1 MAHHSRSKTFFSS
14 RRRKSSAAWPLL
26 LLTLGAHSATID
38 EIIVKGDLREGR
50 LLDLPVSVTV
60 IDDSAIRNRS
70 ATHLEEVLNIAPNVN
85 FSSGASRSRFFQ
97 IRGIG
102 ERGQFV
108 EPLNPSVGV
117 ILDGVDLTGA
127 ATAATLFDI
136 EQVEIFRGPQG
147 TRYGANAHAG
157 LIVMQS
163 RAPTSEPEALLE
175 VDAGNYGNRRFA
187 AAVSGPLAGERLTGR
202 LSAQQYRSDGFM
214 KNRFLGVDDTEEKDE
229 LTLRGRLRWL
239 ASDNTVVDFSLA
251 RVEID
256 NGYDSFT
263 LDNSRNT
270 LSDEPGFDRQDSTL
284 ASLRV
289 EMATDA
295 GFAIEGTTAIARSD
309 LDYGFD
315 VDWTFAGFHP
325 FGYQLFDRYDR
336 ERDTRSL
343 ELRLVSDPSG
353 RLFDDRSDWIVGV
366 YHHRNEEDLERV
378 RTDPGRVRTF
388 ASEFDTRRSSIFG
401 QLDTA
406 LSDTVTLSTGLR
418 YERRKADYE
427 DSAGV
432 TFSPS
437 ENLWGGRVGLE
448 WLTGR
453 DTLIYGNVSRGYKA
467 GGFNTDGSLDV
478 DLRLYDSEYV
488 WNYELG
494 VKSSL
499 IDGALSTRLAAFYMD
514 RKDQQVGT
522 SLVRSRDDGSSEF
535 IAFVGNAA
543 EGRNYGLEL
552 ELDFSVNE
560 RLNLVANLGLLRTE
574 FRDFVNSAG
583 EDLDGRD
590 QPHAPRYQFHL
601 AADYRF
607 DAGFYARIEAE
618 GRDDFFF
625 SGSHQERSSSYQLLH
640 ARAGWRGESIELALW
655 GRNLTDK
662 DYEVR
667 GFGGFGNDP
676 RDGYAPGRYTQFGAP
691 RTYGVSARLMF

>member
-1 MAHHSRSKTFFSS
+1 MALY
-14 RRRKSSAAWPLL
+14 RRILPAAAWLL
-26 LLTLGAHSATID
+26 AAHAAAQAASID
-38 EIIVKGDLREGR
+38 EIVVRGDLREAR
-50 LLDLPVSVTV
+50 LLDLPLSVTV
-60 IDDSAIRNRS
+60 IDESAIRSRS

-127 ATAATLFDI
+127 ATAATLFDV

-157 LIVMQS
+157 LIVLQS
-163 RAPTSEPEALLE
+163 RAPTVEPEARIEAEL
-175 VDAGNYGNRRFA
+175 GNFGTRRLA
-187 AAVSGPLAGERLTGR
+187 AAVSGPLAGETLAGR
-202 LSAQQYRSDGFM
+202 LAVQQFRSDGFM
-214 KNRFLGVDDTEEKDE
+214 KNRFLDRDDTEEKDE

-239 ASDNTVVDFSLA
+239 ASDAVTVDLSLA
-251 RVEID
+251 RIEID

-270 LSDEPGFDRQDSTL
+270 LTDEPGFDRQDATL
-284 ASLRV
+284 ASLRLEV
-289 EMATDA
+289 ATNA
-295 GFAIEGTTAIARSD
+295 GFGIEGTAAIARSD

-315 VDWTFAGFHP
+315 EDWTFTGFHP
-325 FGYQLFDRYDR
+325 AGFTSFDRYERD
-336 ERDTRSL
+336 RDTRSL
-343 ELRLVSDPSG
+343 ELRLVSDASG
-353 RLFDDRSDWIVGV
+353 RLFGDRSDWILGV
-366 YHHRNEEDLERV
+366 YHHRNEEDLERT
-378 RTDPGRVRTF
+378 RTSPTRVRTF
-388 ASEFDTRRSSIFG
+388 ASEFETKRSSVFG

-406 LSDTVTLSTGLR
+406 LSDVLTLSTGLR

-427 DSAGV
+427 DSAEV

-437 ENLWGGRVGLE
+437 ENLWGGRIGLE
-448 WLTGR
+448 WLTGN
-453 DTLIYGNVSRGYKA
+453 DTLIYGSVSRGYKA
-467 GGFNTDGSLDV
+467 GGFNTDGSLDA

-494 VKSSL
+494 VKSAL
-499 IDGALSTRLAAFYMD
+499 LDGALSTRTALFYMD
-514 RKDQQVGT
+514 RRDQQVGT
-522 SLVRSRDDGSSEF
+522 SLVREREDGSSEF

-543 EGRNYGLEL
+543 EGRNYGLEFEFDWTATESL
-552 ELDFSVNE
+552 RISGS
-560 RLNLVANLGLLRTE
+560 LGLLRTE

-607 DAGFYARIEAE
+607 DNGFYARLEAE
-618 GRDDFFF
+618 GRDAFFF
-625 SGSHQERSSSYQLLH
+625 SGSHQERSSSYELFH
-640 ARAGWRGESIELALW
+640 ARAGWRGERTELAIW
-655 GRNLTDK
+655 VRNLTDK

-676 RDGYAPGRYTQFGAP
+676 RDGYASGRYTQFGAP
-691 RTYGVSARLMF
+691 RTLGLTGSVTF

>member
-1 MAHHSRSKTFFSS
+1 MARSIPML
-14 RRRKSSAAWPLL
+14 RHIAATLL
-26 LLTLGAHSATID
+26 LPAVCFAHAAGID
-38 EIIVKGDLREGR
+38 EIVVKGDLREGR
-50 LLDLPVSVTV
+50 LLELPVSVTV
-60 IDDSAIRNRS
+60 IDDSVIRGRS

-127 ATAATLFDI
+127 ATAATLFDV

-157 LIVMQS
+157 LIVLQS
-163 RAPTSEPEALLE
+163 RAPTLEPEARVE
-175 VDAGNYGNRRFA
+175 ADVGNFGTRRLA

-202 LSAQQYRSDGFM
+202 LAAQHYQSDGFM
-214 KNRFLGVDDTEEKDE
+214 KNRFLGRDDTEEKDE
-229 LTLRGRLRWL
+229 LTLRGRLQWL
-239 ASDNTVVDFSLA
+239 ASDAVLVDLSLA
-251 RVEID
+251 RIEID

-263 LDNSRNT
+263 LDNSRDT
-270 LSDEPGFDRQDSTL
+270 LTDEPGFDRQDTTL
-284 ASLRV
+284 ASARV
-289 EMATDA
+289 EIATAA
-295 GFAIEGTTAIARSD
+295 GFSIEGTAAIARSD
-309 LDYGFD
+309 SDYGFD
-315 VDWTFAGFHP
+315 EDWTFAGFHP
-325 FGYQLFDRYDR
+325 DGFQSFDRYQRD
-336 ERDTRSL
+336 RDTHSL
-343 ELRLVSDPSG
+343 EVRLLSDPSG
-353 RLFDDRSDWIVGV
+353 RLFDGRSDWIVGA
-366 YHHRNEEDLERV
+366 YHQRNEEELD
-378 RTDPGRVRTF
+378 RTRTSPSRVRTF
-388 ASEFDTRRSSIFG
+388 ASEFETRRTSLFG

-406 LSDTVTLSTGLR
+406 LSETVTLTTGLR
-418 YERRKADYE
+418 YERRRADYE
-427 DSAGV
+427 DSARV
-432 TFSPS
+432 RFSPN
-437 ENLWGGRVGLE
+437 EHLWGGRLGLE
-448 WLTGR
+448 LLTDQ
-453 DTLIYGNVSRGYKA
+453 DTLVYATISRGYKA
-467 GGFNTDGSLDV
+467 GGFNTDGSLDA

-488 WNYELG
+488 WNYEIG
-494 VKSSL
+494 VKSSQF
-499 IDGALSTRLAAFYMD
+499 DGALSTRLSVFYMD
-514 RKDQQVGT
+514 RRDQQVGT
-522 SLVRSRDDGSSEF
+522 SLVRQREDGSSEF

-552 ELDFSVNE
+552 ELDWTASE
-560 RLNLVANLGLLRTE
+560 RLRLSGSLGLLRTK

-607 DAGFYARIEAE
+607 DAGFYARLEAE

-625 SGSHQERSSSYQLLH
+625 SGSHQERSSSYELLN
-640 ARAGWRGESIELALW
+640 ARAGWQGERVEIALW

-691 RTYGVSARLMF
+691 RTLGVSASMTF

>member
-1 MAHHSRSKTFFSS
+1 MAHHERSNKNFSP
-14 RRRKSSAAWPLL
+14 RLRKGAAAWPLL
-26 LLTLGAHSATID
+26 LFTLSAQSATID
-38 EIIVKGDLREGR
+38 EIVVKGDLREGR

-70 ATHLEEVLNIAPNVN
+70 ATHLEDLLNIAPNVN
-85 FSSGASRSRFFQ
+85 FASGASRSRFFQ

-163 RAPTSEPEALLE
+163 RAPTTEPEALLE
-175 VDAGNYGNRRFA
+175 VDAGNYGTRRLA

-202 LSAQQYRSDGFM
+202 LAAQQHNSDGFM
-214 KNRFLGVDDTEEKDE
+214 KNRFLGVDDTEDKDE
-229 LTLRGRLRWL
+229 LTLRGRLRWIP
-239 ASDNTVVDFSLA
+239 SDSSVVDLSLA

-270 LSDEPGFDRQDSTL
+270 LSDQPGFDRQDSNL
-284 ASLRV
+284 GSLRV
-289 EMATDA
+289 EVATAA
-295 GFAIEGTTAIARSD
+295 GFAVEATAAMVRSE
-309 LDYGFD
+309 LDYAFD
-315 VDWTFAGFHP
+315 EDWTFVGIHP
-325 FGYQLFDRYDR
+325 FGYQSFDRYLRD
-336 ERDTRSL
+336 RDTRSL
-343 ELRLVSDPSG
+343 EIRLVSDPTG
-353 RLFDDRSDWIVGV
+353 RLFKDRSDWIIGV
-366 YHHRNEEDLERV
+366 YHHRNEEDLLRI
-378 RTDPGRVRTF
+378 RTDRAAF
-388 ASEFDTRRSSIFG
+388 SSDFETRRSSIFG
-401 QLDTA
+401 QIDTA
-406 LSDTVTLSTGLR
+406 LSDTLTLSTGLR
-418 YERRKADYE
+418 YERRKADYD
-427 DSAGV
+427 DSADV

-437 ENLWGGRVGLE
+437 ENLWGGRLGLE

-453 DTLIYGNVSRGYKA
+453 DTLIYGNVARGYKA
-467 GGFNTDGSLDV
+467 GGFNTDGSLDA

-494 VKSSL
+494 VKSRL
-499 IDGALSTRLAAFYMD
+499 LDGALGARLAAFYMD
-514 RKDQQVGT
+514 RQDQQVST
-522 SLVRSRDDGSSEF
+522 SLVRRRDDGVTDEF

-543 EGRNYGLEL
+543 EGRNYGLEV
-552 ELDFSVNE
+552 ELDYIASE

-583 EDLDGRD
+583 DNLDGRD

-607 DAGFYARIEAE
+607 DGGFYARIEAE

-625 SGSHQERSSSYQLLH
+625 SGSHQEKSSRFELLH
-640 ARAGWRGESIELALW
+640 ARAGWRGDNIELSLW
-655 GRNLTDK
+655 GRNLTDE

-676 RDGYAPGRYTQFGAP
+676 RNGYAPGRYTQFGAP
-691 RTYGVSARLMF
+691 RTYGLSARLTL

>member
-1 MAHHSRSKTFFSS
+1 MAHRSMFY
-14 RRRKSSAAWPLL
+14 RSAVAWPLL
-26 LLTLGAHSATID
+26 TLGLAAQGATID
-38 EIIVKGDLREGR
+38 EIVVKGDLREGR

-60 IDDSAIRNRS
+60 IDDSVIRGRS

-157 LIVMQS
+157 LIVLQS
-163 RAPTSEPEALLE
+163 RAPTAEPEALVE
-175 VDAGNYGNRRFA
+175 VDAGNYGTRRFA
-187 AAVSGPLAGERLTGR
+187 AAVSGPLAGETLTGR
-202 LSAQQYRSDGFM
+202 LSAQHFQSDGFM
-214 KNRFLGVDDTEEKDE
+214 KNRFLGVSDTEEKDE

-239 ASDNTVVDFSLA
+239 ASDSTTVDLSLA
-251 RVEID
+251 RIEID

-270 LSDEPGFDRQDSTL
+270 LSDEPGFDRQDMTL

-289 EMATDA
+289 EVATAA
-295 GFAIEGTTAIARSD
+295 GFAIEGTAAIARSD

-315 VDWTFAGFHP
+315 EDWTFAGIHP
-325 FGYQLFDRYDR
+325 FGFQSFDRYDR
-336 ERDTRSL
+336 DRDTRSL

-366 YHHRNEEDLERV
+366 YHHRNEEDLERT
-378 RTDPGRVRTF
+378 RTSPTRVRTF
-388 ASEFDTRRSSIFG
+388 ASEFETRRSSIFG

-406 LSDTVTLSTGLR
+406 LSDSVTLSTGLR

-427 DSAGV
+427 DSAAV

-453 DTLIYGNVSRGYKA
+453 DTLVYGNVSRGYKA
-467 GGFNTDGSLDV
+467 GGFNTDGSLDA

-499 IDGALSTRLAAFYMD
+499 LDGALSTRLAVFYMD
-514 RKDQQVGT
+514 RRDQQVGT
-522 SLVRSRDDGSSEF
+522 SLVRERDDGSSEF

-552 ELDFSVNE
+552 ELDYRVTE

-574 FRDFVNSAG
+574 FRDFINSAG

-607 DAGFYARIEAE
+607 DGGFYARIEAE

-625 SGSHQERSSSYQLLH
+625 SGSHQEKAGSYELLH
-640 ARAGWRGESIELALW
+640 ARAGWRGERIELALW

-676 RDGYAPGRYTQFGAP
+676 RDGYAVGRYTQFGAP
-691 RTYGVSARLMF
+691 RSYGLSARLTL

>member
-1 MAHHSRSKTFFSS
+1 MTHRSRLY
-14 RRRKSSAAWPLL
+14 RNAAAWPLL
-26 LLTLGAHSATID
+26 AVALGAQGATID
-38 EIIVKGDLREGR
+38 EIVVKGDLREGR

-60 IDDSAIRNRS
+60 IDDSVIRGRG

-102 ERGQFV
+102 ERGQFL

-157 LIVMQS
+157 LIVLQS
-163 RAPTSEPEALLE
+163 RTPTVEPEALVE
-175 VDAGNYGNRRFA
+175 VDAGNYGTRRFA
-187 AAVSGPLAGERLTGR
+187 AAVSGPLAGETLTGR
-202 LSAQQYRSDGFM
+202 FSAQHFQSDGFM
-214 KNRFLGVDDTEEKDE
+214 KNRFLGVSDTEEKDE

-239 ASDNTVVDFSLA
+239 ASDSTTVDLSLA
-251 RVEID
+251 RIEID

-263 LDNSRNT
+263 LDNSRDT

-289 EMATDA
+289 ERATRA
-295 GFAIEGTTAIARSD
+295 GFAVEGTAAIARSD

-315 VDWTFAGFHP
+315 VDWTFEGFHP
-325 FGYQLFDRYDR
+325 FGYRRFESFARD
-336 ERDTRSL
+336 RDTRSL
-343 ELRLVSDPSG
+343 ELRLVSDPAG
-353 RLFDDRSDWIVGV
+353 RLFGGRSDWIVGL
-366 YHHRNEEDLERV
+366 YHHRNEEDLDHIISRAGV
-378 RTDPGRVRTF
+378 LSFF
-388 ASEFDTRRSSIFG
+388 ASEFETRRTSAFG

-406 LSDTVTLSTGLR
+406 LSDTLTLSAGLR

-427 DSAGV
+427 DSKDV
-432 TFSPS
+432 TFAPS
-437 ENLWGGRVGLE
+437 EHLWGGRIGLE
-448 WLTGR
+448 WLAGG

-467 GGFNTDGSLDV
+467 GGFNTDGSLDT

-494 VKSSL
+494 VKASL
-499 IDGALSTRLAAFYMD
+499 LDGALGTRVAVFYMD
-514 RKDQQVGT
+514 RRDQQVGT
-522 SLVRSRDDGSSEF
+522 SLIRQRDDGSSDF

-552 ELDFSVNE
+552 ELDYRVTE

-574 FRDFVNSAG
+574 FRGFVNSAG

-607 DAGFYARIEAE
+607 DGGFFARIEAE

-625 SGSHQERSSSYQLLH
+625 SGSHQEQSSSYELLH
-640 ARAGWRGESIELALW
+640 ARAGWRGERLELALW
-655 GRNLTDK
+655 GRNLTDE

-676 RDGYAPGRYTQFGAP
+676 RDGYADGRYTQFGAP
-691 RTYGVSARLMF
+691 RTYGITARLML

>member
-1 MAHHSRSKTFFSS
+1 MASH
-14 RRRKSSAAWPLL
+14 RRILPAAAMLLAAHTATSAA
-26 LLTLGAHSATID
+26 GID
-38 EIIVKGDLREGR
+38 EIVVRGDLREGR

-60 IDDSAIRNRS
+60 IDESALRSRS
-70 ATHLEEVLNIAPNVN
+70 ASHLEEVLNVAPNVN

-127 ATAATLFDI
+127 ATAATLFDV

-157 LIVMQS
+157 LIVLQS
-163 RAPTSEPEALLE
+163 RAPTFEPEARIEADL
-175 VDAGNYGNRRFA
+175 GNYATRRLA
-187 AAVSGPLAGERLTGR
+187 AAVSGPLAGERLAGR
-202 LSAQQYRSDGFM
+202 VALQQFRSDGFT
-214 KNRFLGVDDTEEKDE
+214 KNRFLDRDDTEAKDE

-239 ASDNTVVDFSLA
+239 ASDAVTVDLSLA

-256 NGYDSFT
+256 NGYDAFT

-270 LSDEPGFDRQDSTL
+270 LSDEPGFDRQDATL

-289 EMATDA
+289 DVATNA
-295 GFAIEGTTAIARSD
+295 GFGIEGTAAIARSD

-315 VDWTFAGFHP
+315 EDWTFTGFHP
-325 FGYQLFDRYDR
+325 AGFTSFDRYERD
-336 ERDTRSL
+336 RDTRSL
-343 ELRLVSDPSG
+343 ELRLVSDANG
-353 RLFDDRSDWIVGV
+353 RLFGDRSDWILGV
-366 YHHRNEEDLERV
+366 YHHRNEEDLERT
-378 RTDPGRVRTF
+378 RTSPTRVRTF
-388 ASEFDTRRSSIFG
+388 ASAFETRRNSVFG

-406 LSDTVTLSTGLR
+406 LSEVLTLSTGVR

-427 DSAGV
+427 DSAAV

-437 ENLWGGRVGLE
+437 ENLWGGRIGLE

-453 DTLIYGNVSRGYKA
+453 DTLVYGSVSRGYKA
-467 GGFNTDGSLDV
+467 GGFNTDGSLDA

-494 VKSSL
+494 VKSAL
-499 IDGALSTRLAAFYMD
+499 LDGALSTRLALFYMD
-514 RKDQQVGT
+514 RRDQQVGT
-522 SLVRSRDDGSSEF
+522 SLVREREDGSSEF

-543 EGRNYGLEL
+543 EGRNYGLEF
-552 ELDFSVNE
+552 EFDFTATD
-560 RLNLVANLGLLRTE
+560 RLRLSGSLGLLRTE

-583 EDLDGRD
+583 ENLDGRD

-607 DAGFYARIEAE
+607 DGGFYGRLEAE

-625 SGSHQERSSSYQLLH
+625 SGSHQERSSSYELVH
-640 ARAGWRGESIELALW
+640 ARAGWRGERTELALW
-655 GRNLTDK
+655 VRNLTDK

-691 RTYGVSARLMF
+691 RTFGLTGSVTF